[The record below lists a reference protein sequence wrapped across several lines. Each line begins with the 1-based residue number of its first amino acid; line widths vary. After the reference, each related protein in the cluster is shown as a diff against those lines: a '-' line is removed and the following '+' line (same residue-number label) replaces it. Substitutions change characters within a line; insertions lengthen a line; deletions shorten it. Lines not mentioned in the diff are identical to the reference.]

1 MTPHHRASI
10 STVVRVAFTGVT
22 LLVLASCSK
31 DAPTAPTAPP
41 IAACQQNNTALLAFG
56 NRSAGSTYTVL
67 FNGAVAATL
76 APGQETGNQSV
87 AAGVQHRIEFTYA
100 NSGNR
105 LACNPLTP
113 VLAQCSQTTYTC
125 AF

>member
-1 MTPHHRASI
+1 MTTLNRAAI
-10 STVVRVAFTGVT
+10 VRGAFILAAV
-22 LLVLASCSK
+22 LVIAGCSK
-31 DAPTAPTAPP
+31 DTPTAPTPP
-41 IAACQQNNTALLAFG
+41 PVSACQQNNTALLAFG

-67 FNGAVAATL
+67 FNGAVAATI